1 MGRNKDLSDFD
12 ILMARRLGQSIS
24 EKAMLVGCSHFQ
36 SVVDSD
42 PCPLSKVQAIESE
55 LDLGVVEEGHLVQ

>member
-12 ILMARRLGQSIS
+12 ILMARLLGQSIS
-24 EKAMLVGCSHFQ
+24 EKAMLVGCSQ

-42 PCPLSKVQAIESE
+42 PCPLSKVQAIE